1 MRKIAE
7 MISYLS
13 LVLLVVAPVLFY
25 SEKILLP
32 ATKNLLLVATIVWF
46 MSALFWIGR
55 EKGES

>member
-13 LVLLVVAPVLFY
+13 LALLVVAPVLFY
-25 SEKILLP
+25 SEKILFP
-32 ATKNLLLVATIVWF
+32 VTKNLLLVATIVWF
-46 MSALFWIGR
+46 ISALFWIGR